1 MTKKTAKKKATKKPA
16 KPANTNAKKGAQL
29 RIAGTERP
37 NRIPAVDE
45 AAEAYRVARNERQA
59 AGKVELEK
67 KALLKDVLKKHDI
80 KGSYY
85 YDDEDGDTEE
95 VEPITEVKEDVKV
108 NKVKNAKAKDDE

>member
-1 MTKKTAKKKATKKPA
+1 MAKKNAKKKSAGKAKNDNKK
-16 KPANTNAKKGAQL
+16 TGQL

-37 NRIPAVDE
+37 NRIPEIDE

-67 KALLKDVLKKHDI
+67 KALLKDLLKKHDI
-80 KGSYY
+80 KDVYF
-85 YDDEDGDTEE
+85 YDDEEGDTEE
-95 VEPITEVKEDVKV
+95 VKPIHEVKEDVKV